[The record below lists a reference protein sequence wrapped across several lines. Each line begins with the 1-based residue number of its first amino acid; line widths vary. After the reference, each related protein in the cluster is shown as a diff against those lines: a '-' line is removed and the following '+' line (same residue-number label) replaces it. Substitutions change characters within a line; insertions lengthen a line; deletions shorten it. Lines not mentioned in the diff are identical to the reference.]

1 MGKNLS
7 YGCAGCVA
15 VISGGTSGIGLE
27 TARRLLADGA
37 HVYVLG
43 RSKKRGEEALRYL
56 AEQTEKDAVY
66 IACDVSSSAQCRW
79 ALAQVAERE
88 ARADWQLD
96 ILVNSAGFYKE
107 QRLEK
112 MTEEDF
118 DAMMGVNVK
127 GTMLLTQ
134 AALPYLRSG
143 SSVVN
148 IASDAAVSG
157 NYGCALYCA
166 SKGAVV
172 AFTRA
177 LALDLAPGVRVN
189 CVCPADVDT
198 PLLAKQLVDAD
209 GGYTLADMAAAYPL
223 QRVATAGEVAHVVCS
238 LASPANSF
246 MTGSIVTVDGGLTAG

>member
-1 MGKNLS
+1 MSKNLS
-7 YGCAGCVA
+7 YGCEGLCA

-37 HVYVLG
+37 RVYILG
-43 RSKKRGEEALRYL
+43 RSAKRGAEALRYL
-56 AEQTEKDAVY
+56 KEQTGAEAQY
-66 IACDVSSSAQCRW
+66 IACDVSSQAQCKA

-88 ARADWQLD
+88 GRELQVH
-96 ILVNSAGFYKE
+96 ILVNSAGVYKE
-107 QRLEK
+107 QRLENL
-112 MTEEDF
+112 TEEDF
-118 DAMMGVNVK
+118 DAMLGVNIK

-143 SSVVN
+143 SCVVN

-177 LALDLAPGVRVN
+177 LALDLAPSVRVN

-246 MTGSIVTVDGGLTAG
+246 MTGSVVTVDGGLTAG

>member
-1 MGKNLS
+1 MSKNLS
-7 YGCAGCVA
+7 YGCEGLCA

-37 HVYVLG
+37 RVYILG
-43 RSKKRGEEALRYL
+43 RSAKRGAEALRYL
-56 AEQTEKDAVY
+56 KEQTGTEAQY
-66 IACDVSSSAQCRW
+66 IACDVSSQAQCKA

-88 ARADWQLD
+88 GRELQVH
-96 ILVNSAGFYKE
+96 ILVNSAGVYKE

-112 MTEEDF
+112 LTEEDF
-118 DAMMGVNVK
+118 DTMLGVNVK

-143 SSVVN
+143 SCVVN

-177 LALDLAPGVRVN
+177 LALDLAPSVRVN

-246 MTGSIVTVDGGLTAG
+246 MTGSVVTVDGGLTAG

>member
-1 MGKNLS
+1 MQTRLN
-7 YGCAGCVA
+7 YGCENLCV

-37 HVYVLG
+37 RVYVLG
-43 RSKKRGEEALRYL
+43 RSQERGRQAVHYLEEKTGR
-56 AEQTEKDAVY
+56 QAVY
-66 IACDVSSSAQCRW
+66 IPCDVTQKESCAA
-79 ALAQVAERE
+79 ALAKVAEQE
-88 ARADWQLD
+88 GAGFQLH

-107 QRLEK
+107 QRLEQL
-112 MTEEDF
+112 TEADF
-118 DAMMGVNVK
+118 EEMMAVNVK

-134 AALPYLRSG
+134 AALPYLREG

-148 IASDAAVSG
+148 IASDAALQG

-166 SKGAVV
+166 TKGAVV

-177 LALDLAPGVRVN
+177 LALDLAPEVRVN

-198 PLLAKQLVDAD
+198 PLLAKQLVDAH

-223 QRVATAGEVAHVVCS
+223 GRVGRADEVAHVICS
-238 LASPANSF
+238 VASPANGF
-246 MTGSIVTVDGGLTAG
+246 MTGSVVAVDGGITAG

>member
-1 MGKNLS
+1 MEKILS
-7 YGCAGCVA
+7 YGCAGRVA

-37 HVYVLG
+37 HVYILG
-43 RSKKRGEEALRYL
+43 RSPKRGAEALRYL
-56 AEQTEKDAVY
+56 AEQTGQAAIY
-66 IACDVSSSAQCRW
+66 IACDVSSQAQCRK
-79 ALAQVAERE
+79 ALAQVAEYE
-88 ARADWQLD
+88 QSADWQLD

-107 QRLEK
+107 QRLEH

-118 DAMMGVNVK
+118 DSMMGVNVK